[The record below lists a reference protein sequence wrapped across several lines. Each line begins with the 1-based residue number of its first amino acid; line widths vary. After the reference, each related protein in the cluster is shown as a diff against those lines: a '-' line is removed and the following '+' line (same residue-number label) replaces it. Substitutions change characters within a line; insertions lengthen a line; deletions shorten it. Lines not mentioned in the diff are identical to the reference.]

1 MTRIVRLVVLGLLS
15 AFTGSSVSADQR
27 MPAEQWTEPYQA
39 SLAKLPLCD
48 DPRVLEKI
56 QDRFAST
63 ERDYWNSVLTITQF
77 EYVRPT
83 DFRPWGLDF
92 IPRRFCKGAVL
103 TSDQRKRE
111 VVYSVIEDANVAGW
125 SWGVEWCV
133 RGLDRSWAYAPY
145 CSAAGP

>member
-1 MTRIVRLVVLGLLS
+1 MLRTARNWMIGLLLGIG
-15 AFTGSSVSADQR
+15 ATGALADQR

-39 SLAKLPLCD
+39 SLAKLPFCD

-56 QDRFAST
+56 QDRFASN
-63 ERDYWNSVLTITQF
+63 ERDYWNSLLTITQF
-77 EYVRPT
+77 ERARPT

-92 IPRRFCKGAVL
+92 IPRRFCQGTVW

-111 VVYSVIEDANVAGW
+111 VIYSVIEDANVAGW

-133 RGLDRSWAYAPY
+133 RGLDRAWAYAPY
-145 CSAAGP
+145 CQAAGP